1 MPKDAM
7 FTMKLDAE
15 LRDSFM
21 EAAAAFDRPASRIV
35 RAFMRDFV
43 EAKRRE
49 REHDKW
55 FRAEVE
61 QALRE
66 ADDPTVERI
75 QHEVV
80 TEKFRRLKAEW
91 AERAD
96 GADA

>member
-7 FTMKLDAE
+7 FTMKLEAD

-21 EAAAAFDRPASRIV
+21 EEAAAFDRPASQIV
-35 RAFMRDFV
+35 REFMRDFV
-43 EAKRRE
+43 EARRRE

-66 ADDPTVERI
+66 ADDPSVEWI
-75 QHEVV
+75 GHEAV
-80 TEKFRRLKAEW
+80 TEKWRRLRAEW
-91 AERAD
+91 TQ
-96 GADA
+96 GAAGSDE